1 MTQDLCKIHKSLL
14 IETETSNK
22 SEEWSQWIFIESL
35 RRNIFLVHIIN
46 VLASKTYQ
54 LNEGFFE
61 PLDNELILHM
71 PLPAPEAAWRAAT
84 EQEWRTALMRSQSSR
99 FSKLGLPDDM
109 EKQTPHTLYR
119 WLSSGRKLELDGLVS
134 TPLLTQAVFAC
145 ARI

>member
-1 MTQDLCKIHKSLL
+1 MTQNLCQIHQDLITGIS
-14 IETETSNK
+14 TSDQP
-22 SEEWSQWIFIESL
+22 EDWSQWIFTESL

-46 VLASKTYQ
+46 VLAAKAYQ

-84 EQEWRTALMRSQSSR
+84 EQEWRIALMVSQHSR
-99 FSKLGLPDDM
+99 FSRLGLRDDVG
-109 EKQTPHTLYR
+109 KRAPHTLHR
-119 WLSSGRKLELDGLVS
+119 WLSSGQKLELDGLVPV
-134 TPLLTQAVFAC
+134 PLLTRMVFAC